1 MFRSG
6 TLPWRAALGVAAV
19 SLLLGGGATLTA
31 DAQTPGLES
40 EALEFV
46 ALAPDRILDTRNGIG
61 AASAGKV
68 REGQI
73 IKLDVAGRTLTYG
86 VTIPTDARAVMVNAT
101 STEADEPTFVTFYP
115 SDQPRPNASTLNA
128 VFGADSSG
136 LGSENVPNM
145 VTVALGADGDVA
157 IFNLFGN
164 IHLAVDIA
172 GYYIP
177 AGSPGGGAGGEP
189 GPVGPVGPVGP
200 PGPAGTPGSPGR
212 VAAQFFGLMPGDNAA
227 TVAVGGDI
235 DFPQNGPSTA
245 GSTITRNTVD
255 SFTLGEVGVYLVSFQ
270 ASLDEPGQLVVTLNG
285 IELAYTVV
293 GRATGTSH
301 LGGTALVETIAP
313 NSVITVG
320 NPAGNPGA
328 LTLTPNAGGA
338 SPAATTLL
346 VELVS

>member
-1 MFRSG
+1 MSRSG
-6 TLPWRAALGVAAV
+6 TRRPWRGALGVAAV
-19 SLLLGGGATLTA
+19 SLLLGGGATLSA

-68 REGQI
+68 GPGQTI
-73 IKLDVAGRTLTYG
+73 RLEVAGRTLSYG
-86 VTIPTDARAVMVNAT
+86 VTVPAEARAVMVNAT
-101 STEADEPTFVTFYP
+101 STEADAPTFVTFYP
-115 SDQPRPNASTLNA
+115 TDQPRPNASTLNA

-145 VTVALGADGDVA
+145 ITVALGADGDVA

-177 AGSPGGGAGGEP
+177 AGLEGVAGP
-189 GPVGPVGPVGP
+189 QGP
-200 PGPAGTPGSPGR
+200 PGPPGPPGTPGSPGR
-212 VAAQFFGLMPGDNAA
+212 VAAQFYGLMPPDNAA
-227 TVAVGGDI
+227 TVAAGGDI

-245 GSTITRNTVD
+245 GSTITRNTID
-255 SFTLGEVGVYLVSFQ
+255 SFTLGEVGIYLVSFQ
-270 ASLDEPGQLVVTLNG
+270 ASFDEPGQLVVTLNG
-285 IELAYTVV
+285 IELGYTVV

-301 LGGTALVETIAP
+301 LAGTALVETIAP

-320 NPAGNPGA
+320 NPAGNPAA
-328 LTLTPNAGGA
+328 LTFTPNAGGA